1 MPGYLR
7 HPPSQT
13 RSWRPFREPAA
24 RAPSAGRSGGEPARW
39 FGFRLRSNVCQRH
52 KMQRD
57 SRCVTVSSKHV
68 NSHVID
74 RSAASGKT
82 CVLLRLSAEAL
93 CRRPDSGKEDHGR
106 RN

>member
-1 MPGYLR
+1 
-7 HPPSQT
+7 
-13 RSWRPFREPAA
+13 
-24 RAPSAGRSGGEPARW
+24 
-39 FGFRLRSNVCQRH
+39 
-52 KMQRD
+52 MQRD

-93 CRRPDSGKEDHGR
+93 CRRPDSGKDDHGR